1 MAFSIRPKGKATQAD
16 RRATDQFRIALSVKH
31 YLWHGNVARARDK
44 LEGLHDFLDREGIV
58 GGNGPKLS
66 KALDEFDAY
75 IVVNQPLIPNYGE
88 RWRNDEAIAT
98 GFVES
103 AVNQVVSKRF
113 VKKQQMQWTK
123 KGAHLLLQ
131 TRTRVLDERLEE
143 TFRDWYPAFRPAEN
157 EAQKA
162 A

>member
-1 MAFSIRPKGKATQAD
+1 MVRT
-16 RRATDQFRIALSVKH
+16 
-31 YLWHGNVARARDK
+31 RDK

-58 GGNGPKLS
+58 GGNGPKPS

-88 RWRNDEAIAT
+88 RWRNEEAIAT

-103 AVNQVVSKRF
+103 AVNQVVNKRF

-123 KGAHLLLQ
+123 KGPICCCKRAPNLGNRQGAAERDFISNFNGLKPDPLVF
-131 TRTRVLDERLEE
+131 RVLHRDHESPPEPTAPRLPRLSQGA
-143 TFRDWYPAFRPAEN
+143 TP
-157 EAQKA
+157 
-162 A
+162 